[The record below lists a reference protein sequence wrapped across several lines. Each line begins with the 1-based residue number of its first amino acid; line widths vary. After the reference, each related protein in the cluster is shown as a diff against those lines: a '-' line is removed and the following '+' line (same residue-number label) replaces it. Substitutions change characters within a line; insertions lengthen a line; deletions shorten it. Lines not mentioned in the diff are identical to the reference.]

1 MKERLYWKNLAAAGC
16 FVGTVAEFGTII
28 RQARKETCMLK
39 IFKYLKDFKWSV
51 LAIIALLIVQAYCD
65 LALPQYTADIVD
77 VGIGQKGIEGAVPER
92 LREST
97 YKSLAMLL
105 TGEERERMASAY
117 EQAEDGSYL
126 FRGTEEEKEALNE
139 GMGMA
144 MLLVSMM
151 ESGEAGAYGMPGT
164 GAEAALESGAEAG
177 DTSAAP
183 ESGVEAGGMSA
194 VPEGGVEAGG
204 MSAVPES
211 VVTLTDEQLLAIRE
225 QLLQSLGES
234 GETAVTQRA
243 ILFVQQ
249 EYEALGMD
257 LARVQRN
264 YLYRTGGMMLAY
276 SVVMMATAILV
287 GLLAARLGAK
297 LGLNLRERVFTKVVS
312 FSHAEMEQFSTASL
326 ITRSTNDIQQV
337 QMVVVMMLRM
347 VVYAPIIGVG
357 GVVKV
362 LRTRTG
368 MGWIIV
374 VAVALIMAL
383 VAVLMAV
390 AMPKFKKMQTLVDR
404 MNLVSREILTG
415 VSVIRAFS
423 REKFEEERFDRAN
436 KDLMQTQLFTNRVM
450 NVMMPVMM
458 LIMNGISIMIVWF
471 GAKGIDLGN
480 LMVGDMLAFITYTM
494 QIVMSF
500 LMLTMISVMLPR
512 AGVAAGRIEEVINT
526 RASVTDREEVQ
537 DDRLKS
543 AGGVVAFED
552 VSFRYPGADED
563 ALEHL
568 NFIAR
573 PGETTAII
581 GSTGCGKSTLL
592 NLIPR
597 FYDVTAGRI
606 TIDGVDIREISQHRL
621 RSLLGY
627 VPQKAVLFSG
637 DIASNLKF
645 GGGWKEGVPEI
656 SDGQMKEAAEIA
668 QATEFI
674 ESKPDGYH
682 SEISQGGTNVS
693 GGQKQRLSIARAI
706 AKAPKIFLFDDSFSA
721 LDYKTDVTLRKALR
735 EKTAEATVL
744 IVAQRI
750 STILHA
756 DQIIVLDEGRIAGM
770 GTHSQLLQECEAY
783 REIAKSQLSEAE
795 LEGGAAV

>member
-1 MKERLYWKNLAAAGC
+1 
-16 FVGTVAEFGTII
+16 
-28 RQARKETCMLK
+28 MLK
-39 IFKYLKDFKWSV
+39 IFKYLAESKWSV
-51 LAIIALLIVQAYCD
+51 LAIIALLVVQAYCD

-77 VGIGQKGIEGAVPER
+77 VGIGQKGIESAVPER
-92 LREST
+92 MREST
-97 YKSLAMLL
+97 YRTLESLL
-105 TGEERERMASAY
+105 TREERELMASAY
-117 EQAEDGSYL
+117 EQAADGSYV
-126 FRGTEEEKEALNE
+126 FCGDKQAEEALDE
-139 GMGMA
+139 SMGIPLLIVSMTESGGGMPDMGMGENA
-144 MLLVSMM
+144 A
-151 ESGEAGAYGMPGT
+151 GE
-164 GAEAALESGAEAG
+164 
-177 DTSAAP
+177 
-183 ESGVEAGGMSA
+183 
-194 VPEGGVEAGG
+194 
-204 MSAVPES
+204 
-211 VVTLTDEQLLAIRE
+211 LTDEQILGLRRQVLE
-225 QLLQSLGES
+225 SLGDT
-234 GETAVTQRA
+234 GETVIAQRA
-243 ILFVQQ
+243 LLFIQ
-249 EYEALGMD
+249 EEYDKLGMD
-257 LARVQRN
+257 MGRIQRS

-287 GLLAARLGAK
+287 GLLASRIGAK

-347 VVYAPIIGVG
+347 VVYAPIIGIG

-362 LRTRTG
+362 MGTRTG

-404 MNLVSREILTG
+404 LNLVSREILTG

-436 KDLMQTQLFTNRVM
+436 RNLMQTQLFTNRVM

-458 LIMNGISIMIVWF
+458 LIMNGISVMIVWF
-471 GAKGIDLGN
+471 GAKGIDMGN

-512 AGVAAGRIEEVINT
+512 AGVAAGRIQEVIGTN
-526 RASVTDREEVQ
+526 AGVTDKETVQ
-537 DDRLKS
+537 DERLGQ
-543 AGGVVAFED
+543 ARGVVAFED

-568 NFIAR
+568 DFTAG

-606 TIDGVDIREISQHRL
+606 TIDGVDIRDLSQHKL

-637 DIASNLKF
+637 DISSNLKF
-645 GGGWKEGVPEI
+645 GGPDI
-656 SDGQMKEAAEIA
+656 SDSRMKEAAEIA

-674 ESKPDGYH
+674 ESKPEGFD
-682 SEISQGGTNVS
+682 SEIAQGGTNVS

-706 AKAPKIFLFDDSFSA
+706 AKEPRIFLFDDSFSA

-735 EKTAEATVL
+735 EKTGDATVI

-756 DQIIVLDEGRIAGM
+756 DQIIVLDEGRIAGK
-770 GTHSQLLQECEAY
+770 GTHSQLLRECEAY
-783 REIAKSQLSEAE
+783 REIARSQLSEAE